1 MLASGSPKESEEM
14 WQDGDICPLGTW
26 TIHHVQFL
34 MSGGNKNHDFQ
45 ISITTNLKQK
55 YTQKTQMCVF
65 QFAFCMS
72 FLVIWWMDVQENARI
87 YSLAVHKPSH
97 FKLIFAQ
104 WPQGQ
109 SPTPMTD
116 GQYLFCTVWIITF
129 HVPGLGK
136 QLRAAKHLHI
146 KQISG
151 TAAMTFV
158 CQWKPSCFQTKS
170 LCPWW

>member
-1 MLASGSPKESEEM
+1 MRPDKKFKSSSSSSLVEVQNSMLASGSPKESEEM

-72 FLVIWWMDVQENARI
+72 FLVI
-87 YSLAVHKPSH
+87 
-97 FKLIFAQ
+97 
-104 WPQGQ
+104 
-109 SPTPMTD
+109 
-116 GQYLFCTVWIITF
+116 
-129 HVPGLGK
+129 
-136 QLRAAKHLHI
+136 
-146 KQISG
+146 
-151 TAAMTFV
+151 
-158 CQWKPSCFQTKS
+158 
-170 LCPWW
+170 